1 MTKNDLNSKEW
12 DEKIAQN
19 SRKKYLKNTLKNV
32 SSTLIVLGVGL
43 MLVTARFSDHN
54 AIVDRWAE
62 EYVDMF
68 ASAIIIEDSSIYWE
82 LEDSF

>member
-1 MTKNDLNSKEW
+1 MTKHDLNSKEW
-12 DEKIAQN
+12 DAKIAQN
-19 SRKKYLKNTLKNV
+19 SRKKYLKNTLKKV

-43 MLVTARFSDHN
+43 MLVSPQFSDHN

-68 ASAIIIEDSSIYWE
+68 ATAIIIEDSSIYWE
-82 LEDSF
+82 LEDRF